1 MANPRAVKAGRAYIE
16 LATSDK
22 ALVRGLAKASARLK
36 AFGASAARIGAGMVA
51 ASGAVAAPLVASVK
65 SFMTLGDQ
73 LQKMAQ
79 RTGIAVEALSE
90 LKFAAERSGASV
102 GVVEKAVKAMSKR
115 VLDFERGL
123 STNVRTFDELG
134 LSVKDLKGLKPE
146 EQFTLIS
153 DRLSKVADESRRA
166 ALAQEVFGR
175 AGTALLPMIKDGAAG
190 MDALRNKAKEL
201 GVVMTQTDADA
212 AAELTDTMGDLWTT
226 LQAVAVQIGAALAP
240 AIIEFA
246 ESVREVL
253 KDMVEWVRQ
262 NRESTVWYAKVVVAV
277 AAVGTALV
285 AIGSAAGL
293 AGVALGGVA
302 KVIGMVSIA
311 SKAAVPAVTSLS
323 GAMGLLNKAALAVA
337 VAFAG
342 WEIGK
347 LIADATGL
355 TDAIHDMSKALDL
368 FGENTALKKQA
379 ENMKEM
385 EQILKE
391 RRAAQAKA
399 RGEKPTTPEHEFD
412 PERDAV
418 RPGLHDQFTA
428 EEIARFENPE
438 IEEKSYQAHIGG
450 LIGDAIKGVFTKARD
465 AIVKDINDSV
475 EIRKLGGFDEP
486 PPEDRIDGM
495 SDVPDGLKDRLDA
508 LDNADEGVKQAEA
521 VVSSKGLFNV
531 AALQGLLGGGPD
543 DRVAKATE
551 ATAKNT
557 ARIEK
562 AVRESAPA
570 FS

>member
-1 MANPRAVKAGRAYIE
+1 
-16 LATSDK
+16 
-22 ALVRGLAKASARLK
+22 
-36 AFGASAARIGAGMVA
+36 MVA

-262 NRESTVWYAKVVVAV
+262 NRESIVWYAKVVVAV

-285 AIGSAAGL
+285 ALGSAAGL
-293 AGVALGGVA
+293 AGVARALRAWPWAAWPRSSGW
-302 KVIGMVSIA
+302 SA
-311 SKAAVPAVTSLS
+311 SRP
-323 GAMGLLNKAALAVA
+323 
-337 VAFAG
+337 
-342 WEIGK
+342 
-347 LIADATGL
+347 
-355 TDAIHDMSKALDL
+355 
-368 FGENTALKKQA
+368 
-379 ENMKEM
+379 
-385 EQILKE
+385 
-391 RRAAQAKA
+391 RR
-399 RGEKPTTPEHEFD
+399 
-412 PERDAV
+412 
-418 RPGLHDQFTA
+418 LC
-428 EEIARFENPE
+428 
-438 IEEKSYQAHIGG
+438 
-450 LIGDAIKGVFTKARD
+450 
-465 AIVKDINDSV
+465 
-475 EIRKLGGFDEP
+475 P
-486 PPEDRIDGM
+486 P
-495 SDVPDGLKDRLDA
+495 
-508 LDNADEGVKQAEA
+508 
-521 VVSSKGLFNV
+521 
-531 AALQGLLGGGPD
+531 
-543 DRVAKATE
+543 
-551 ATAKNT
+551 
-557 ARIEK
+557 
-562 AVRESAPA
+562 
-570 FS
+570 